1 MALNASKIKGGNGG
15 SNQELIAVGNY
26 PARVAQVLDLGLQA
40 RRPYQGKEKGPVNML
55 WVTYELVTEFM
66 KDADGKELEDKPRW
80 ISEQMNLFS
89 LDQENAISTK
99 RISGIDAAGE
109 LNGDWG
115 RVVGMACT
123 VQVVHSK
130 DGKYANIG
138 AVSPEMKGM
147 STPELAND
155 ARVFDMDEP
164 DLEVF
169 NELPEFLQK
178 KMTGNI
184 EFKGSVLEQAIAG
197 GTTETA
203 KENSTVEDDLDD
215 DIPY

>member
-109 LNGDWG
+109 LGGDWA
-115 RVVGMACT
+115 RVLGMACT

-147 STPELAND
+147 TTPDLVNE
-155 ARVFDMDEP
+155 ARLFDMDDP
-164 DLEVF
+164 DMEVF
-169 NELPEFLQK
+169 NGLPEFLQK
-178 KMTGNI
+178 KMTGNL
-184 EFKGSVLEQAIAG
+184 EFKGSVLEIAIAG
-197 GTTETA
+197 GTAEEA
-203 KENSTVEDDLDD
+203 PQQEEMDDD